1 MTERIPICSHKHSQT
16 GLHSLP
22 TNQLPSD
29 EKLND
34 LAELYKVFG
43 DKTRVKILYSLISAE
58 RCVRDISSDV
68 KMSLSAVSHQLK
80 ILKQAK
86 LVKYRRD
93 GKSIIYSI
101 ADEHVKTILQNGM
114 EHINEP
120 K

>member
-1 MTERIPICSHKHSQT
+1 MTERIPICTHDHSQT
-16 GLHSLP
+16 GLHSLSHQP
-22 TNQLPSD
+22 PSD
-29 EKLND
+29 EELND

-43 DKTRVKILYSLISAE
+43 DKTRVKILYTLINSDL
-58 RCVRDISSDV
+58 CVREISDNV
-68 KMSLSAVSHQLK
+68 QMSVSAVSHQLK

-101 ADEHVKTILQNGM
+101 ADEHVKTILQNGI
-114 EHINEP
+114 EHVNEP